1 MMAKVNDTEEK
12 VTGYKVFGPDWK
24 CRSFQY
30 EVGKTYHV
38 GYNIKL
44 CKGGFHFCKNLA
56 DCFNYYR
63 FDPRN
68 KVAEIEAYGTIIQ
81 SKIDAKCCT
90 NNITIVRELSW
101 EEVLRLVNIGCHNT
115 GYKNSGNKNSGNWN
129 SGSKNSGNFN
139 SGDFNS
145 GSRNTGGGNSGNFN
159 SGNKNSGSKNSGDYN
174 FGGYNSG
181 SRNAG
186 GWNSGNHNSG
196 NYNSGSRNTGGWN
209 SGDWN
214 SGDYNSGDWNA
225 GRFHTGAFNTGEN
238 HTIMLFNKPSKWT
251 FREWYLSRARQ
262 IMSYCPS
269 ENVTWVHYA
278 DMTTWEKGTHAAYE
292 VTGGYLK
299 HINYMDERQA
309 WWDNLSET
317 DRRTVMDLPNF
328 DPEIFE
334 ACTGIKVNKPE

>member
-1 MMAKVNDTEEK
+1 MTKVNDTEEK

-30 EVGKTYHV
+30 EVGETYHV
-38 GYNIKL
+38 DYNVEL
-44 CKGGFHFCKNLA
+44 CERGFHFCKNLA

-81 SKIDAKCCT
+81 STIDTKCCT

-101 EEVLRLVNIGCHNT
+101 EEALRLVNIGCHNT
-115 GYKNSGNKNSGNWN
+115 GYKNSGNY
-129 SGSKNSGNFN
+129 
-139 SGDFNS
+139 
-145 GSRNTGGGNSGNFN
+145 N

-174 FGGYNSG
+174 SG
-181 SRNAG
+181 D
-186 GWNSGNHNSG
+186 
-196 NYNSGSRNTGGWN
+196 YNSGSRNTGDWSSGDYN
-209 SGDWN
+209 SGDHN

-269 ENVTWVHYA
+269 RNVAWVDYA
-278 DMTTWEKGTHAAYE
+278 DMTTEEKGAHAAYE
-292 VTGGYLK
+292 VTKGYLK
-299 HINYMDERQA
+299 QINYMDERQA